1 MTAETDPTAR
11 LAVALADRYRIERE
25 LGQGGMAT
33 VYLAHD
39 LRHDRS
45 VALKVLRGDIAQSV
59 GADRFLREI
68 RLAAGLNHPNILALF
83 DSGNAGGALFYVM
96 PAVEG
101 QSLRDRLEQ
110 DGRLPVAEAVRIAT
124 AVAGAL
130 DYAHRHGVVHRDI
143 KPENILLQDGHALVA
158 DFGIGK
164 AMSGEGDRY
173 TQTGVTI
180 GTPAYMSPEQAAGE
194 SVDGRSDI
202 YSLGCV
208 LYEMLVGEQPFTG
221 TSVQAV
227 IAKRFV
233 QTPADIGALRE
244 GVSGAV
250 SRAVQRALARAP
262 DDRFGTGAGLVAAL
276 AETDT
281 SPVRIAAP
289 EKSLAVLPFVNMSAD
304 PENEFFA
311 DGITEE
317 IINALS
323 RIGGLRV
330 AARSS
335 CFALKGKTEDLRV
348 VGDRLGVATV
358 LEGSV
363 RRAGSRLRITAQL
376 ASVGDGCQLWSQRYD
391 REMSDVFA
399 MQDEIADAIAAKL
412 QLQLAGPAAEPASRA
427 VPGNLEAYEL
437 LLKGRVLLGRRGR
450 AIVEATH
457 CLERAVALDP
467 ELAEAHALIGDSFRL
482 QALYGLAP
490 SSEMIPRARAAA
502 ERALALDPEQVEALT
517 TLADIAANFDW
528 DTEAANDLAD
538 RVLAIDPTHV
548 RARAE
553 RASHLALR
561 RASPDVMQRALSD
574 FRVACELDPLNPWAA
589 AMEAFG
595 FLFAAR
601 PAEALVASSRAI
613 ELDADNFTAR
623 WTAVSALVALNRHD
637 DALAA
642 AEHALLMSGRNPRI
656 LAEVA
661 AVHAA
666 RGDTPAADAVF
677 QEVLGRARSG
687 YIGFAEQGAIAASAG
702 RLEEARLL
710 VQRAVD
716 AHEVFLVFWKLPA
729 WTAVRNDPEGERIL
743 SSTGLW

>member
-1 MTAETDPTAR
+1 MTAETDPVAR
-11 LAVALADRYRIERE
+11 LASALADRYRIERE

-45 VALKVLRGDIAQSV
+45 VALKVLHGEIARSV

-68 RLAAGLNHPNILALF
+68 RLAAGLNHPSILALF
-83 DSGNAGGALFYVM
+83 DSGSADGVLFYVM

-101 QSLRDRLEQ
+101 HSLRDRLER

-164 AMSGEGDRY
+164 AMSGDGDRY

-233 QTPADIGALRE
+233 QTPADVTALRE

-262 DDRFGTGAGLVAAL
+262 DDRFATAADFATSL
-276 AETDT
+276 GEIDT
-281 SPVRIAAP
+281 SPVRRAAP

-323 RIGGLRV
+323 RIAGLRV

-335 CFALKGKTEDLRV
+335 CFAFKGKTEDLRA

-363 RRAGSRLRITAQL
+363 RKAGSRLRITAQL
-376 ASVGDGCQLWSQRYD
+376 ANVADGCQVWSQRYD

-399 MQDEIADAIAAKL
+399 MQDEIAGAIATKL
-412 QLQLAGPAAEPASRA
+412 ELQLAGPAAEPASRPA
-427 VPGNLEAYEL
+427 PGNLEAYEL

-450 AIVEATH
+450 AIVEATR
-457 CLERAVALDP
+457 CLERAVALDAG
-467 ELAEAHALIGDSFRL
+467 LAEAHALIGDSFRL

-490 SSEMIPRARAAA
+490 STEMLPRARAAA
-502 ERALALDPEQVEALT
+502 ERALALDPGQVEALA

-528 DTEAANDLAD
+528 DTQTSDDLAE
-538 RVLAIDPTHV
+538 RALTLDPTHV
-548 RARAE
+548 RTLAE
-553 RASHLALR
+553 RAIHLALR
-561 RASPDVMQRALSD
+561 RAPLEVMQRALGG
-574 FRVACELDPLNPWAA
+574 FRRACELDPLNPWAA

-601 PAEALVASSRAI
+601 PGDALAASTRAI

-623 WTAVSALVALNRHD
+623 WTAVSALAALDRHD
-637 DALAA
+637 EALAA

-677 QEVLGRARSG
+677 QEVRGRARSG

-702 RLEEARLL
+702 RLEEARML
-710 VQRAVD
+710 VQRGVD
-716 AHEVFLVFWKLPA
+716 AREVFLVFWKLPA
-729 WTAVRNDPEGERIL
+729 WAPVRNDPEGERIL